1 MMNHHGIQLSDIM
14 GSFAISFK
22 FLPSHLRIFAKF
34 AILWL
39 KWPLS
44 TFLCPLIWI
53 FPNFWRIF
61 AQIHHFLQ
69 NRHHPRARNLG
80 LLPCNL
86 NFRQPSANLS
96 QMLHFS
102 WDPFCNL
109 FEFSTNLWR
118 IFVRIPKLV
127 VFIEIPNFHGV
138 SFAMIFKFFSR
149 DSLFRRNRPFFCVS
163 FTISFKTFGKFSSIA
178 IFVVASISGHIA
190 VIWKSFTEIKFTF
203 NWFNNVTFSRDIFP
217 MIVTVFRS
225 QVASD

>member
-1 MMNHHGIQLSDIM
+1 MMNHHRIQLSDIM
-14 GSFAISFK
+14 GPFAISFK

-39 KWPLS
+39 NFPLS
-44 TFLCPLIWI
+44 FVLSFGFSSTFDESSPKFTI
-53 FPNFWRIF
+53 FFKI
-61 AQIHHFLQ
+61 ATVQG
-69 NRHHPRARNLG
+69 ARNLG

-118 IFVRIPKLV
+118 IFARFPKLV

-149 DSLFRRNRPFFCVS
+149 DSLFRRNRLFFCVS

-190 VIWKSFTEIKFTF
+190 
-203 NWFNNVTFSRDIFP
+203 
-217 MIVTVFRS
+217 IV
-225 QVASD
+225 